1 MPPWVSGA
9 GPEAPRSIT
18 SLRRDQVHIR
28 RLLPA
33 VVAAGIALGVAA
45 CGSDSGSSNNSST
58 TSKSAGTPFSG
69 AAPGEGKKGGHLT
82 ALAAGDVDY
91 VDPGQTYYSFGYM
104 IHYAVNRTLYSYG
117 PGDIEKPRPDIA
129 EGPPEVSADQ
139 KTVTVKLRKGIK
151 FSPPV
156 NREITSKDIKYAF
169 ERAFS
174 THVPSP
180 YATVYFTDIVGAPSK
195 PTNDIPDISGI
206 ETPDDSTIVF
216 KLKSPSAALISQAL
230 AMPISTPVPEEYA
243 KKFDAKSPSTYDNY
257 VAFTGPYMYKNDSSG
272 KLVGRQPGKSIQ
284 LVRNP
289 NWDPK
294 TDYRPAYL
302 DSITIEEGNDDSVS
316 SARRILKGQSLVQGD
331 GTTPAP
337 VIKQAV
343 SQNKDQIA
351 FIPGG
356 GYRFI
361 SMNSTIKP
369 FDNLNVRK
377 AVVAASDRKALQL
390 TRGGDSA
397 GELATHYLP
406 FDFPGFEEA
415 GGAKGPSLDF
425 MANPSGDMALAKKY
439 MLAAKKEDASL
450 PIDANGMWTDSTPLL
465 MVASNADPGKKTGEV
480 AQAQFEKLGFK
491 IKFRT
496 VPQDTL
502 YTKFCNVPAQK
513 IAICPNVGWFKDFN
527 DPQAVLDAVF
537 NGKNI
542 IPQNNSNWTQL
553 NVPAINDAMAKAA
566 ALPAGDERI
575 KAWAKI
581 DDMVTAQAPG
591 IVYLWD
597 KIPTVEASNVRG
609 VVNQYSTSWDL
620 DFTSLK

>member
-1 MPPWVSGA
+1 LYV
-9 GPEAPRSIT
+9 
-18 SLRRDQVHIR
+18 RRVLP
-28 RLLPA
+28 LLA
-33 VVAAGIALGVAA
+33 AAGISLGVAA
-45 CGSDSGSSNNSST
+45 CGSDSGSGSGSATTKSSAADG
-58 TSKSAGTPFSG
+58 KFSG

-104 IHYAVNRTLYSYG
+104 IHYAVNRGLYSYG
-117 PGDIEKPRPDIA
+117 PGDKDKPRPDIA
-129 EGPPEVSADQ
+129 DGEPQISSDQ
-139 KTVTVKLRKGIK
+139 KTITVKLKKGIR

-156 NREITSKDIKYAF
+156 NREITSKDIKYGF

-174 THVPSP
+174 SHVPSP
-180 YATVYFTDIVGAPSK
+180 YASVYFADLIGAPSK
-195 PTNDIPDISGI
+195 PGAIKDIPGI

-216 KLKSPSAALISQAL
+216 KLKGPSAALVSQAL
-230 AMPISTPVPEEYA
+230 AMPISTPVPQEYA
-243 KKFDAKSPSTYDNY
+243 SKFDAKTPSTYDNY
-257 VAFTGPYMYKNDSSG
+257 VVFTGPYMYKNDSSG
-272 KLVGRQPGKSIQ
+272 KLVGRTPGKSIE

-302 DSITIEEGNDDSVS
+302 DAITFEEGNDDAVS
-316 SARRILKGQSLVQGD
+316 SARRILNGQSLIQGD

-343 SQNKDQIA
+343 THNQDQIA

-356 GYRFI
+356 GYRFV

-377 AVVAASDRKALQL
+377 AVVAAADRKALQL
-390 TRGGDSA
+390 TRGGTAA
-397 GELATHYLP
+397 GDLATHFLP
-406 FDFPGFEEA
+406 VDFPGFEEA

-425 MANPSGDMALAKKY
+425 MANPSGNMALAKKY
-439 MLAAKKEDASL
+439 MLAAKKEDPSL
-450 PIDANGMWTDSTPLL
+450 PIDANGMWTGSTQLL
-465 MVASNADPGKKTGEV
+465 MVASNADPGKKTAEV
-480 AQAQFEKLGFK
+480 AQGQFEKLGFK
-491 IKFRT
+491 IKFRA

-502 YTKFCNVPAQK
+502 YTKFCNVPSQK

-542 IPQNNSNWTQL
+542 IPANNSNWTQL

-566 ALPAGDERI
+566 LLPAGPERN
-575 KAWAKI
+575 KAWGAI

-597 KIPTVEASNVRG
+597 KIPQVEAPNVRG

>member
-1 MPPWVSGA
+1 LYV
-9 GPEAPRSIT
+9 
-18 SLRRDQVHIR
+18 R
-28 RLLPA
+28 RLLPLLL
-33 VVAAGIALGVAA
+33 AAGISLGVAA
-45 CGSDSGSSNNSST
+45 CGSDSGSGNGSGTTKSS
-58 TSKSAGTPFSG
+58 SAGGKYSG

-104 IHYAVNRTLYSYG
+104 IHYAVNRGLYSYG
-117 PGDIEKPRPDIA
+117 PGDKDKPRPDIA
-129 EGPPEVSADQ
+129 DGEPQISSDQ
-139 KTVTVKLRKGIK
+139 KTITVKLKKGIR

-156 NREITSKDIKYAF
+156 NREITSKDIKYGF

-180 YATVYFTDIVGAPSK
+180 YATVYFADLVGAPTK
-195 PTNDIPDISGI
+195 PGAIKDIPGI

-216 KLKSPSAALISQAL
+216 KLKGPSAPLVSQAL
-230 AMPISTPVPEEYA
+230 AMPISTPVPREYA
-243 KKFDAKSPSTYDNY
+243 SKFDAKTPSTYDNY
-257 VAFTGPYMYKNDSSG
+257 VVFTGPYMYKNDSAG
-272 KLVGRQPGKSIQ
+272 KLVGRTPGKSIE

-289 NWDPK
+289 NWDAK

-302 DSITIEEGNDDSVS
+302 DSITFEEGNDDAVS
-316 SARRILKGQSLVQGD
+316 SARRILKGQSLIQGD

-343 SQNKDQIA
+343 THNQDQIA

-356 GYRFI
+356 GYRFV

-390 TRGGDSA
+390 TRGGTAA
-397 GELATHYLP
+397 GDLATHFLP

-439 MLAAKKEDASL
+439 MLAAKKEDPSL

-465 MVASNADPGKKTGEV
+465 MVASNADPGKKTAEV

-491 IKFRT
+491 IKFRA

-502 YTKFCNVPAQK
+502 YTKFCNVPSQK

-542 IPQNNSNWTQL
+542 IPANNSNWTQL
-553 NVPAINDAMAKAA
+553 NVPAINEAMGKAA
-566 ALPAGDERI
+566 LLPAGPERN
-575 KAWAKI
+575 KAWGAI

-597 KIPTVEASNVRG
+597 KIPQVEAPNVRG

>member
-1 MPPWVSGA
+1 MHV
-9 GPEAPRSIT
+9 
-18 SLRRDQVHIR
+18 RRVLP
-28 RLLPA
+28 LLL
-33 VVAAGIALGVAA
+33 AAGISLSVAA
-45 CGSDSGSSNNSST
+45 CGSDSGSGSDSGTTKSSAANG
-58 TSKSAGTPFSG
+58 KFSG
-69 AAPGEGKKGGHLT
+69 AAPGEGKKGGHLI

-91 VDPGQTYYSFGYM
+91 VDPGQTYYAFGYM
-104 IHYAVNRTLYSYG
+104 IHYAVNRGLYSYG
-117 PGDIEKPRPDIA
+117 PGDKDKPRPDIA
-129 EGPPEVSADQ
+129 DGEPQISSDQ
-139 KTVTVKLRKGIK
+139 KTITVKLKKGIK

-156 NREITSKDIKYAF
+156 NREITSKDIKYGF

-174 THVPSP
+174 SHVPSP
-180 YATVYFTDIVGAPSK
+180 YATVYFADLVGAPTK
-195 PTNDIPDISGI
+195 PGEIKDIPGI
-206 ETPDDSTIVF
+206 ETPDESTIVF
-216 KLKSPSAALISQAL
+216 KLKGPSAALVSQAL

-243 KKFDAKSPSTYDNY
+243 SKFDAKTPSTYDNY
-257 VAFTGPYMYKNDSSG
+257 VVFTGPYMYKNDSSG
-272 KLVGRQPGKSIQ
+272 KLVGRSPGKSIE

-289 NWDPK
+289 NWDAK

-302 DSITIEEGNDDSVS
+302 DSITIEEGNDDAVS
-316 SARRILKGQSLVQGD
+316 SSRRILKGQSLVQGD

-343 SQNKDQIA
+343 THNQDQIA

-356 GYRFI
+356 GYRFV

-390 TRGGDSA
+390 TRGGTAA
-397 GELATHYLP
+397 GDLATHFLP
-406 FDFPGFEEA
+406 VDFPGFEEA

-439 MLAAKKEDASL
+439 MLAAKKEDPSL
-450 PIDANGMWTDSTPLL
+450 PIDANGMWTDSAQLL
-465 MVASNADPGKKTGEV
+465 MVASNADPGKKTAEV

-491 IKFRT
+491 IKFRA

-502 YTKFCNVPAQK
+502 YTKFCNVPSQK

-542 IPQNNSNWTQL
+542 IPANNSNWTQL
-553 NVPAINDAMAKAA
+553 NVPAINDAMGKAA
-566 ALPAGDERI
+566 LLPAGPERN
-575 KAWAKI
+575 KAWGAI

-597 KIPTVEASNVRG
+597 KIPTVEAPNVRG
-609 VVNQYSTSWDL
+609 VINQYSTSWDL
-620 DFTSLK
+620 NFTSLK

>member
-1 MPPWVSGA
+1 LYV
-9 GPEAPRSIT
+9 
-18 SLRRDQVHIR
+18 RRVLP
-28 RLLPA
+28 LLL
-33 VVAAGIALGVAA
+33 AAGICLGVAA
-45 CGSDSGSSNNSST
+45 CGSDSGSGNGSATTKSS
-58 TSKSAGTPFSG
+58 SADGKFSG
-69 AAPGEGKKGGHLT
+69 AAPGEGKKGGHIT

-104 IHYAVNRTLYSYG
+104 IHYAVNRGLYSYG
-117 PGDIEKPRPDIA
+117 PGDKDKPRPDIA
-129 EGPPEVSADQ
+129 DGEPQISSDQ
-139 KTVTVKLRKGIK
+139 KTITVKLKKGIR

-156 NREITSKDIKYAF
+156 NREITSKDIKYGF

-174 THVPSP
+174 SHVPSP
-180 YATVYFTDIVGAPSK
+180 YATVYFADLVGAPTK
-195 PTNDIPDISGI
+195 PGAIKDIPGI

-216 KLKSPSAALISQAL
+216 RLKGPSAALVSQAL
-230 AMPISTPVPEEYA
+230 AMPISTPVPREYA
-243 KKFDAKSPSTYDNY
+243 SKFDAKTPSTYDNY
-257 VAFTGPYMYKNDSSG
+257 VVFTGPYMYKNDSSG
-272 KLVGRQPGKSIQ
+272 KLVGRTPGKSIE

-289 NWDPK
+289 NWDAK

-302 DSITIEEGNDDSVS
+302 DSITFEEGNDDAVS
-316 SARRILKGQSLVQGD
+316 SARRILGGQSLIQGD

-343 SQNKDQIA
+343 THNQDQIA

-356 GYRFI
+356 GYRFV

-377 AVVAASDRKALQL
+377 AVVAAADRKALQL
-390 TRGGDSA
+390 TRGGTAA
-397 GELATHYLP
+397 GELATHFLP

-439 MLAAKKEDASL
+439 MLAAKKEDPSL
-450 PIDANGMWTDSTPLL
+450 PIDANGMWTDSTQLL
-465 MVASNADPGKKTGEV
+465 MVASNADPGKKTAEV
-480 AQAQFEKLGFK
+480 AQGQFEKLGFK
-491 IKFRT
+491 IKFRA

-502 YTKFCNVPAQK
+502 YTKFCNVPSQK

-542 IPQNNSNWTQL
+542 IPANNSNWTQL

-566 ALPAGDERI
+566 LVPAGPARN
-575 KAWAKI
+575 KAWGAI

-597 KIPTVEASNVRG
+597 KIPQVEAPNVRG